1 MGREVLFEG
10 KYIRL
15 IRQGTW
21 EFTERVRA
29 TGVVM
34 IVPVT
39 LDNKVILVEQH
50 RPAVKKQVIELP
62 AGLVDDLEHCSG
74 ESFENAA
81 IRELLEETG
90 YKAESME
97 FIMCGP
103 HAAGS
108 NTALIHF
115 YKAIGLKK
123 EAQGGG
129 VGEEDITTHE
139 VPLNEVQNWLQKKS
153 NEGYLIDPKLY
164 AGLYFF
170 EHSIQHK
177 LT

>member
-15 IRQGTW
+15 IRQDTW
-21 EFTERVRA
+21 EFTERVKA

-39 LDNKVILVEQH
+39 PDHKIILVEQY

-74 ESFENAA
+74 ESFESAA

-90 YKAESME
+90 YRAQAME

-115 YKAIGLKK
+115 YKAVGLKK
-123 EAQGGG
+123 ESQGGG
-129 VGEEDITTHE
+129 VDEENITTHE
-139 VPLNEVQNWLQKKS
+139 VRLSEVQEWLIKKS
-153 NEGYLIDPKLY
+153 DEGYLIDPKLY

-170 EHSIQHK
+170 EYSVKHK
-177 LT
+177 PA